1 MNYAFLKI
9 QTKILF
15 PKSLKNISEKGLRY
29 SQANCFSLCKQKNIL
44 DTCKCT
50 SSQYLS
56 FYNVSYCTKDA
67 ELACVSLAKK
77 NQSKYFKSVCEQEC
91 PEACYSVE
99 YNGHQTFNN
108 FNTDIYLN
116 KIRNKKNY
124 LSIFDNETLN
134 DETIRIGLSK
144 VNIYYSSLSY
154 RKVGDSIALDS
165 VGLLA
170 AIGGF
175 AGLFLGL
182 SLLSLVEI
190 FKNF

>member
-1 MNYAFLKI
+1 
-9 QTKILF
+9 
-15 PKSLKNISEKGLRY
+15 
-29 SQANCFSLCKQKNIL
+29 
-44 DTCKCT
+44 
-50 SSQYLS
+50 
-56 FYNVSYCTKDA
+56 VSYCTKDV

-77 NQSKYFKSVCEQEC
+77 NQRKYFKSVCEQEC
-91 PEACYSVE
+91 PEACYRVE
-99 YNGHQTFNN
+99 YNGLQTFNN
-108 FNTDIYLN
+108 FNTDIYLS

-134 DETIRIGLSK
+134 DDAIRIGLSK

-154 RKVGDSIALDS
+154 RIIKDSIALDS

-190 FKNF
+190 FDILIRFGLELFKKFCKNRFTPKKK